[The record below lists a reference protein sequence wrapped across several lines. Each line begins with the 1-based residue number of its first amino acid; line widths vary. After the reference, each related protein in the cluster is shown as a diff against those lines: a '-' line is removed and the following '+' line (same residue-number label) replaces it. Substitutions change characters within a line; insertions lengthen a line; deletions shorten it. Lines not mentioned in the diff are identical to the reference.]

1 MTGRYSLSLTRAR
14 AGAGFDGAE
23 LPVVARAPFA
33 SRPGPASAPAVEDNG
48 PRAELRARLRAEV
61 DAALAA
67 PHEREIDP
75 SPSSRPQA
83 IRGQVAWAEL
93 GAEENEEDDRGDD
106 LEGAMAEVRGE
117 GGGFEMSYSEENDA
131 RRGEW

>member
-1 MTGRYSLSLTRAR
+1 MSWGSLRLTRTR

-33 SRPGPASAPAVEDNG
+33 SRPRPVSAPVVEDSG

-61 DAALAA
+61 EAALAA

-75 SPSSRPQA
+75 SPSSRPGA
-83 IRGQVAWAEL
+83 IAGQVAWAEL
-93 GAEENEEDDRGDD
+93 GAEEGEEDERGDD
-106 LEGAMAEVRGE
+106 IEGAMAEVRGE
-117 GGGFEMSYSEENDA
+117 GGGFVMTYSEENDA
-131 RRGEW
+131 HRGEW

>member
-1 MTGRYSLSLTRAR
+1 MIARYSLSLTRAR

-93 GAEENEEDDRGDD
+93 GAEEDEEDERGEDI
-106 LEGAMAEVRGE
+106 EGAMREVRGE
-117 GGGFEMSYSEENDA
+117 GGGFLMTYDQENDND
-131 RRGEW
+131 RGEW

>member
-1 MTGRYSLSLTRAR
+1 MSWGSLRLTRTR

-33 SRPGPASAPAVEDNG
+33 SRPRPVSAPVVEDSG

-61 DAALAA
+61 EAALAA

-93 GAEENEEDDRGDD
+93 GAEEDEEDDRGDD

-117 GGGFEMSYSEENDA
+117 GGGFLMTYAEENDN